1 MAGLEEWSSLGE
13 PPLGGNPGTEFGL
26 SSFCGGSFIGWGS
39 APDPGSALAGA
50 PGPRSDCLAGAQVR
64 AVFELGAP
72 AQWGGVGRDRLALAG
87 APRFA
92 WTGGTSVVIGAQVMG
107 GLTV

>member
-50 PGPRSDCLAGAQVR
+50 PGPRSDCLAGSQVL
-64 AVFELGAP
+64 AVSGWALRHNGALVRTP
-72 AQWGGVGRDRLALAG
+72 VGAGEGTAVRVDPWCERGGGVNDERWKGD
-87 APRFA
+87 
-92 WTGGTSVVIGAQVMG
+92 S
-107 GLTV
+107 